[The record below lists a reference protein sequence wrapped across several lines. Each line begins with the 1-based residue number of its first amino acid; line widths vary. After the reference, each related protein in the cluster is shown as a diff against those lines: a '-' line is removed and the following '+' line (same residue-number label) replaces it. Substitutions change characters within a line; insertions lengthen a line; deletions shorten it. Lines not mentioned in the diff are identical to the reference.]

1 MRSWTI
7 KRAVAIGVAGALT
20 MDAATPLY
28 AKLLSNGKAME
39 RMAPNRLTPP
49 DTFLGLGALSGNTT
63 VTPALSSRNHATGV
77 RRSAPGAYTIR
88 GLDGLA
94 RNNNKGPDDYF
105 APRYRNGKCVEDEG
119 NTLMA
124 ELAFGGGVRRMQGKS
139 LERALASLCREAQ
152 ESTRRVARRVT
163 P

>member
-7 KRAVAIGVAGALT
+7 KRALAIGIAGALA
-20 MDAATPLY
+20 MDAATLLH
-28 AKLLSNGKAME
+28 AKLLSDGKATEHMGSNH
-39 RMAPNRLTPP
+39 PTPADRFP
-49 DTFLGLGALSGNTT
+49 GLGALSGNTT
-63 VTPALSSRNHATGV
+63 ESPALASPNQVTGV
-77 RRSAPGAYTIR
+77 NRSAAGARVIR
-88 GLDGLA
+88 GPDGAA
-94 RNNNKGPDDYF
+94 RNDNRGPDDFF

-124 ELAFGGGVRRMQGKS
+124 ELTFGGGVRRMQGKS

-152 ESTRRVARRVT
+152 ESTRRVARMAM